1 MKKILALG
9 LAATLSA
16 AGVAA
21 FAGCGAEDEFVVGAI
36 YINSQTDT
44 AGYTP
49 MRTTTALRRR
59 WSS

>member
-21 FAGCGAEDEFVVGAI
+21 FAGCGAEDEFVVEPI
-36 YINSQTDT
+36 YINNHTEKI
-44 AGYTP
+44 
-49 MRTTTALRRR
+49 
-59 WSS
+59 